1 MKKNVTQV
9 IGRKDVLDFP
19 KLKLNEIEVKIDT
32 GAYSSS
38 IHCRDI
44 KLETRNGK
52 EVLTFILLDPT
63 HPQYHKRRF
72 IHSNFKQKKVK
83 SSNGISEKRFIITS
97 DVLIFG
103 KNHKIELSLTERGE
117 MRYPILI
124 GRKLLMGKFLVDTA
138 KTDLSFKA
146 KNETDN
152 KINA

>member
-1 MKKNVTQV
+1 MV
-9 IGRKDVLDFP
+9 
-19 KLKLNEIEVKIDT
+19 
-32 GAYSSS
+32 S
-38 IHCRDI
+38 
-44 KLETRNGK
+44 
-52 EVLTFILLDPT
+52 
-63 HPQYHKRRF
+63 
-72 IHSNFKQKKVK
+72 
-83 SSNGISEKRFIITS
+83 FIITS